1 MTDVI
6 IFTEDPGAANYIL
19 DLPENLSAIG
29 ISCIILA
36 DGPSKEYLKQRN
48 INYLDVSNLSATSI
62 IETYSPK
69 LVLVGTSENKNSL
82 GFELIIQAKNNNIVT
97 ASFID
102 MVVNA
107 SERFKGVSNDPLRY
121 CPDWLLVPDIIT
133 KNEYI
138 KIGFN
143 SNRVRVCGHPC
154 YDRALRFSREWSN
167 NEANLKNELFINTRC
182 NQKII
187 VFISESKDEL
197 NPVASIYND
206 NYILRGRGKSKFRT
220 HIILEEILDAIKQ
233 ISPKPYLIVRL
244 HPKNII
250 KEFSNYFNEVDMFH
264 ENSNPLPLLM
274 KSDLVIGMSSMLL
287 MEAALIGAPTL
298 SLLPVK
304 SEANWLPNTKNG
316 YTEVITD
323 RSLIKNRI
331 EYFLDDIDSKG
342 NNLEF
347 GNMVAPDSIEK
358 VKCTIKK
365 IINEE
370 I

>member
-48 INYLDVSNLSATSI
+48 INYLDASTLSATSI
-62 IETYSPK
+62 IETYTPK
-69 LVLVGTSENKNSL
+69 LVLVGTSENKKSL
-82 GFELIIQAKNNNIVT
+82 GLELIIKAKKNDIIT

-102 MVVNA
+102 MIVNT
-107 SERFKGVSNDPLRY
+107 SERFKGTSNDPLKY
-121 CPDWLLVPDIIT
+121 CPDWLLVPDSIT

-154 YDRALRFSREWSN
+154 YDRALKFSREWNN
-167 NEANLKNELFINTRC
+167 NEGNLKNELFINTTH

-197 NPVASIYND
+197 NPAASNYNN
-206 NYILRGRGKSKFRT
+206 NYIFRGRGKSKFRT

-250 KEFSNYFNEVDMFH
+250 KEFSNYFTEVDMFH
-264 ENSNPLPLLM
+264 ENSNPLSLLM

-287 MEAALIGAPTL
+287 MEAALIGKPTL
-298 SLLPVK
+298 SLLPIE

-316 YTEVITD
+316 HTEVITD
-323 RSLIKNRI
+323 KSLIKNRI
-331 EYFLDDIDSKG
+331 EYFLHNQDSKG

-347 GNMVAPDSIEK
+347 GNLFAPNSIEK
-358 VKCTIKK
+358 VKYIIKR
-365 IINEE
+365 IINED